1 MRAAPDLR
9 SAGWRSARRAGRAV
23 LVTLLA
29 GAVLLV
35 AALPAPHRAVLL
47 LTGLTLAAALVAAVT
62 RWRLAGTLTVIGATC
77 TVLLAGAL
85 DASAL
90 RPAQIVLDAVLLV
103 GLVAA
108 LAANEDTRDLSG
120 SGATVLRAPVGRRV
134 GPAAGG
140 VVAAAAVAVTAA
152 QDVVPSV
159 PLVLAGLA
167 AAVAA
172 LVLAAGGHRG

>member
-1 MRAAPDLR
+1 MTAAAELHTAR
-9 SAGWRSARRAGRAV
+9 WRSARRAARAV

-35 AALPAPHRAVLL
+35 GVLPHPHRAVLL

-62 RWRLAGTLTVIGATC
+62 RWRIAGTLTVIGATSA
-77 TVLLAGAL
+77 VLLAGAL
-85 DASAL
+85 DDSAL

-120 SGATVLRAPVGRRV
+120 PGDTVLRAPLGRRV
-134 GPAAGG
+134 GPLAAG
-140 VVAAAAVAVTAA
+140 VVAAGVVAVTAA

-172 LVLAAGGHRG
+172 LVLAAGGHRS